1 MNDEP
6 EILLETRGRIGLITL
21 NKPKALNALSMN
33 MIELMHPQLL
43 AWASDDAV
51 DAVVIQGA
59 GEKAFCAGGDIRDMY
74 EKRGTDFGAVYYAA
88 EYLLNVSIHTFP
100 KPYIALMDGVTMG
113 GGAGVSIHGSQRIVS
128 ERTLFAMPE
137 TGIGLFPDIGASWF
151 LSCCPGQLGMYLGLT
166 GLRMHAAD
174 TLYAGIGDIY
184 MESGRNEDLL
194 DALASADSLDE
205 RSVNDLLRSFTS
217 DPGAAPI
224 AAYRDEIDRCFAGD
238 SVEAILV
245 SLEDEDTDWART
257 QLKYLAHKSPTALK
271 LTFRQ
276 LRLGP
281 TIESIA
287 DIMKM
292 EYRMAHRTYRGVELF
307 EGIRAVVIDKDGA
320 PQWQPDNLAAV
331 SEDDLNEYFV
341 PAPGEP
347 DFSQAELS

>member
-1 MNDEP
+1 
-6 EILLETRGRIGLITL
+6 
-21 NKPKALNALSMN
+21 
-33 MIELMHPQLL
+33 
-43 AWASDDAV
+43 
-51 DAVVIQGA
+51 
-59 GEKAFCAGGDIRDMY
+59 
-74 EKRGTDFGAVYYAA
+74 
-88 EYLLNVSIHTFP
+88 
-100 KPYIALMDGVTMG
+100 VTMG
-113 GGAGVSIHGSQRIVS
+113 GGAGVSIHGSHRIVS
-128 ERTLFAMPE
+128 ERILFAMPE

-238 SVEAILV
+238 SVEAILA